1 MRLPLPRNRLVQLTL
16 VGAVLTTAIAA
27 GLLVPGALGDQSPS
41 DIGSSE
47 TTLGPDAPTPNDQ
60 FTPATDSGDDGYNE
74 HEEYEDDEYEG
85 DEEHDDEHEDEDDE
99 NYDTLNVPRTGAGE
113 SP

>member
-27 GLLVPGALGDQSPS
+27 GLLVPGAFGDHSTPAGDGS
-41 DIGSSE
+41 DE
-47 TTLGPDAPTPNDQ
+47 TTLGPDAPTPNDR
-60 FTPATDSGDDGYNE
+60 FTPATSGGDDDDGE
-74 HEEYEDDEYEG
+74 HEEYEGDEHG
-85 DEEHDDEHEDEDDE
+85 DEEEDADDEADEH
-99 NYDTLNVPRTGAGE
+99 YGTLNAPGASAGE